1 MNVKQAQGR
10 IKELITK
17 IKEYNHHYYDLDNPI
32 VSDAEY
38 DKLYNELVDL
48 ENKFP
53 ELVTKDSPTQI
64 IGGFAANKFTKFEHK
79 KAMLSLSKAYDFD
92 EIKKFHENIIKKID
106 ETKISYALDYKI
118 DGLSISLHYQNGKLI
133 RAVTRGDGITGE
145 DVTENII
152 QISSIPQKIN
162 YLKEI
167 EIRGEVYISKK
178 TLIDINNALKK
189 ENKQEFSNPRNAASG
204 TLRQLDPTIVKQRNL
219 SAFLYEVVEPLQHN
233 LHFQSKVIE
242 FINKLGF
249 PTQTYFRKVT
259 ELEEIYEEIDK
270 FAEVKNKLD
279 YDCDGF
285 VIKLNNIDIWEDLG
299 YTAKFPR
306 YAIAFKLETESANT
320 KILNITTSV
329 GRTGKITYVA
339 NVEPVELNQT
349 NVQFAT
355 LHNYEFIKELNL
367 NINDEV
373 KLIKAGEIIPKVIE
387 LVKKNSTDVYPKTMN
402 CPSCNTLLEYIDDNV
417 DQFCVNE
424 NCDEKKIRKIIH
436 FASRPSL
443 NIVNLGE
450 SNIRIFFELGLIKEV
465 YDIYNLVEHKNKIL
479 QLRTFKEK
487 KVNNILESIENSKT
501 NKLNKIIFAL
511 GIKHIGERASKIIAK
526 KINSISELLTYDIDS
541 LENESDFGTKSV
553 ESLKKWLS
561 DENNVNTI
569 NHLSKIFTSSVK
581 TNSTKKLDNLIFV
594 ITGTFELKRE
604 ELKEII
610 EQNGG
615 VVSSSVSNKTNYL
628 LCGENA
634 GSKKTKA
641 EQLNIEIIDDK
652 FLFNLIK

>member
-1 MNVKQAQGR
+1 MNIKQAQER

-38 DKLYNELVDL
+38 DKLYNELIDL
-48 ENKFP
+48 ENIFP

-233 LHFQSKVIE
+233 LHFQSEVIE

-402 CPSCNTLLEYIDDNV
+402 CPSCNTLLEYVDDNV

-465 YDIYNLVEHKNKIL
+465 YDIYNLVEHKNEIL

-561 DENNVNTI
+561 DKNNVNTI

-581 TNSTKKLDNLIFV
+581 TNSTKKLENLIFV

-634 GSKKTKA
+634 GSKKAKA

>member
-1 MNVKQAQGR
+1 MNINQAQKR
-10 IKELITK
+10 IEELIK
-17 IKEYNHHYYDLDNPI
+17 LIKEYNHHYYNLDNPI

-38 DKLYNELVDL
+38 DKLYNELIEL
-48 ENKFP
+48 EKQFP
-53 ELVTKDSPTQI
+53 ELITSDSPTQI

-106 ETKISYALDYKI
+106 ETQVSYALDYKI

-133 RAVTRGDGITGE
+133 RAVTRGDGIIGE

-178 TLIDINNALKK
+178 TLIDINNSLRK

-204 TLRQLDPTIVKQRNL
+204 TLRQLDPKIVKQRNL
-219 SAFLYEVVEPLQHN
+219 SAFLYEVLEPLQHN
-233 LHFQSKVIE
+233 LHFQSEVIE

-402 CPSCNTLLEYIDDNV
+402 CPSCNTLLEYVDDNV

-465 YDIYNLVEHKNKIL
+465 YDIYNLVEHKNEIL

-561 DENNVNTI
+561 DKNNVNTI

-581 TNSTKKLDNLIFV
+581 TNSTKKLENLIFV

-634 GSKKTKA
+634 GSKKAKA

>member
-1 MNVKQAQGR
+1 MNIKQAQER

-32 VSDAEY
+32 VSDVEY
-38 DKLYNELVDL
+38 DKLYNELIDL

-233 LHFQSKVIE
+233 LHFQSEVIE

-465 YDIYNLVEHKNKIL
+465 YDIYNLVEHKNEIL

-511 GIKHIGERASKIIAK
+511 GIKHIGERASKIISK

-561 DENNVNTI
+561 DKNNVNTI

-581 TNSTKKLDNLIFV
+581 TNSTKKLENLIFV

>member
-1 MNVKQAQGR
+1 MNIKQAQER

-38 DKLYNELVDL
+38 DKLYNELIDL

>member
-1 MNVKQAQGR
+1 MNIKQAKER

-38 DKLYNELVDL
+38 DKLYNELIDL

-204 TLRQLDPTIVKQRNL
+204 TLRQLDPMIVKQRNL

-233 LHFQSKVIE
+233 LHFQSEVIE

-249 PTQTYFRKVT
+249 PTQTYFKKVT

-465 YDIYNLVEHKNKIL
+465 YDIYNLAEHKNKIL

-487 KVNNILESIENSKT
+487 KVNNILESIENSKN

-581 TNSTKKLDNLIFV
+581 TNSTKKLENLIFV

>member
-189 ENKQEFSNPRNAASG
+189 ENKQQFSNPRNAASG

-219 SAFLYEVVEPLQHN
+219 SAFLYEVVEPLQHK
-233 LHFQSKVIE
+233 LHFQSEVIE

-561 DENNVNTI
+561 DKNNGNTI
-569 NHLSKIFTSSVK
+569 NHLSKIFTSSVR
-581 TNSTKKLDNLIFV
+581 TNSTKKLENLIFV

>member
-1 MNVKQAQGR
+1 MNIKQAQER

-38 DKLYNELVDL
+38 DELYNELIDL

-233 LHFQSKVIE
+233 LHFQSEVIE

-450 SNIRIFFELGLIKEV
+450 SNIRIFFELGLIREV
-465 YDIYNLVEHKNKIL
+465 YDIYNLVEHKNEIL

-511 GIKHIGERASKIIAK
+511 GVKHIGERASKIIAK

-561 DENNVNTI
+561 DKNNVNTI

-581 TNSTKKLDNLIFV
+581 TNSTKKLENLIFV

-641 EQLNIEIIDDK
+641 EQLNIKIIDDK